1 MASTFEI
8 THDRAFLQHFLT
20 RWRTM
25 SLSPEMVE
33 KLKENKGTDPYA
45 AYGYG
50 RWLSLAN
57 PGGNSLKE
65 AYELL
70 SRAGQEGV
78 PDALAA
84 LAPLFYD
91 GRTEEDRANHQM
103 HAYLMDTAYK
113 AGSELAQ
120 FNTLLNTVYGDY
132 GYRQDPALVADIL
145 QKHIDKNPECDP
157 IYYDLLGQALED
169 DNPDA
174 AQKAYRAS
182 LERGETESYFSLAQF
197 YKNAGEWARAVEIA
211 EEGAR
216 NGAVNCHR
224 FKASMEQETFE
235 QLPPE
240 QQEALHREIAE
251 GLDYAIAH
259 HDAFA
264 CYLKGVLMYQGHLG
278 YSDDIV
284 AALEPLERGC
294 ELGKGHCYWLK
305 AIIQHDFADTLPPEL
320 KASARELARTCLQA
334 VRQGD
339 REKFTL
345 EQMARGYVAG
355 VLPQYEEEIENYWLK
370 EYVNANPEE
379 EDTKD
384 SQGVVAV
391 YPQGFYYA
399 MDTEV
404 AEELDLDELA
414 EKVEARGF
422 DVVHYSPVLNRI
434 TKALTLKGCHVAM
447 LVDKDGY
454 MKDLPDNM
462 PGTLIYGQGQEIRGT
477 VVFVLE
483 DDKRYTPMPMV
494 GLQRIYMFIQLLGA
508 ATGGLVRQPSSEEL
522 ESIGAGDV
530 GGFEEYDDFD
540 EKFDDPDIY
549 DGYEPEQEIEEDMV
563 CAPASQEEAP
573 REVTVYAEEVL
584 DGIGQCNLC
593 IDTLHVICPNNPEY
607 GFMSTKDLFD
617 KLDIKNAVEK
627 NIKRHGGYM
636 IDEWQYV
643 DARQIPMDIR
653 SRVLFQLKD

>member
-1 MASTFEI
+1 MANTFEI

-25 SLSPEMVE
+25 SLAPEMVG
-33 KLKENKGTDPYA
+33 KLKENKETDPYA

-65 AYELL
+65 ADELL

-91 GRTEEDRANHQM
+91 GRMEEDKANHQM

-182 LERGETESYFSLAQF
+182 LERGETESYYSLAQF

-224 FKASMEQETFE
+224 FKATMAQETFE

-355 VLPQYEEEIENYWLK
+355 VLPQYEEEIENCWLK
-370 EYVNANPEE
+370 EYLAANPEE

-384 SQGVVAV
+384 SLGVISV

-399 MDTEV
+399 MDVENGDG
-404 AEELDLDELA
+404 LDLEDLA
-414 EKVEARGF
+414 SQTGAQGF
-422 DVVHYSPVLNRI
+422 DIVHFSPLLTRL
-434 TKALTLKGCHVAM
+434 TKAVSWDKEGCHVAM
-447 LVDKDGY
+447 LVDRDGY

-477 VVFVLE
+477 VVFILE
-483 DDKRYTPMPMV
+483 DDKSYRPLPMK
-494 GLQRIYMFIQLLGA
+494 GLQHVYLFLQMLKA
-508 ATGGLVRQPSSEEL
+508 ASGDLIREPSSEEL
-522 ESIGAGDV
+522 EAIGAED
-530 GGFEEYDDFD
+530 GGFEEYDD
-540 EKFDDPDIY
+540 PDIF
-549 DGYEPEQEIEEDMV
+549 DNDFEPEQEMEEDMV
-563 CAPASQEEAP
+563 CAPAGPEEAP
-573 REVTVYAEEVL
+573 REVTVSVDDVL
-584 DGIGQCNLC
+584 DGIAQCNLC
-593 IDTLHVICPNNPEY
+593 IDTLHVVCPSSPEY
-607 GFMSTKDLFD
+607 DFMSAEDLLF
-617 KLDIKNAVEK
+617 KLDIKDAVEK

-653 SRVLFQLKD
+653 SRVRFEPAE

>member
-1 MASTFEI
+1 MANTFEI

-25 SLSPEMVE
+25 SLAPEMVG
-33 KLKENKGTDPYA
+33 KLKENKETDPYA

-65 AYELL
+65 ADELL
-70 SRAGQEGV
+70 SRAANEGI

-91 GRTEEDRANHQM
+91 GRTEEDKANHQM

-182 LERGETESYFSLAQF
+182 LERGETESYYSLAQF

-224 FKASMEQETFE
+224 FKATMAQETFE

-355 VLPQYEEEIENYWLK
+355 VLPQYEEEIENCWLK
-370 EYVNANPEE
+370 EYLAANPEE

-384 SQGVVAV
+384 SLGVISV

-399 MDTEV
+399 MDVENGDG
-404 AEELDLDELA
+404 LDLEDLA
-414 EKVEARGF
+414 SQTGAQGF
-422 DVVHYSPVLNRI
+422 DIVHFSPLLTRL
-434 TKALTLKGCHVAM
+434 TKAVSWDKEGCHVAM
-447 LVDKDGY
+447 LVDRDGY

-477 VVFVLE
+477 VVFILE
-483 DDKRYTPMPMV
+483 DDKSYRPLPMK
-494 GLQRIYMFIQLLGA
+494 GLQHVYLFLQMLKA
-508 ATGGLVRQPSSEEL
+508 ASGDLIREPSSEEL
-522 ESIGAGDV
+522 EAIGAED
-530 GGFEEYDDFD
+530 GGFEEYDD
-540 EKFDDPDIY
+540 PDIF
-549 DGYEPEQEIEEDMV
+549 DNDFEPEQEMEEDMV
-563 CAPASQEEAP
+563 CAPAGPEEAP
-573 REVTVYAEEVL
+573 REVTVSVDDVL
-584 DGIGQCNLC
+584 DGIAQCNLC
-593 IDTLHVICPNNPEY
+593 IDTLHVVCPSSPEY
-607 GFMSTKDLFD
+607 DFMSAEDLLF
-617 KLDIKNAVEK
+617 KLDIKDAVEK

-653 SRVLFQLKD
+653 SRVRFEPAE

>member
-1 MASTFEI
+1 MEQTFDI
-8 THDRAFLQHFLT
+8 THNRAFLQHFLT
-20 RWRTM
+20 IWRTKG
-25 SLSPEMVE
+25 LSPEMVE
-33 KLKENKGTDPYA
+33 KLKENKDKDPYA

-50 RWLSLAN
+50 RWLSLVN

-65 AYELL
+65 AEVLL
-70 SRAGQEGV
+70 SRAGEQGV
-78 PDALAA
+78 ADAYAA
-84 LAPLFYD
+84 LAQLFFD
-91 GRTEEDRANHQM
+91 GRVKEDKAQHEM
-103 HAYLMDTAYK
+103 HAYLMETAYK

-145 QKHIDKNPECDP
+145 QKHIDKNPGCDP

-169 DNPDA
+169 DKPEA
-174 AQKAYRAS
+174 AEKLYKTCI
-182 LERGETESYFSLAQF
+182 ERGETESYFSLAQF

-211 EEGAR
+211 EEGVR

-224 FKASMEQETFE
+224 FKANMAQEDFE
-235 QLPPE
+235 QLSPE
-240 QQEALHREIAE
+240 QQEAFHQEIAE

-259 HDAFA
+259 HDMYA
-264 CYLKGVLMYQGHLG
+264 CFLKGVLLYQGHLG

-294 ELGKGHCYWLK
+294 ELGKGNCYWLK
-305 AIIQHDFADTLPPEL
+305 AIIQHDFADTLPPQL

-339 REKFTL
+339 RELFTL
-345 EQMARGYVAG
+345 EQLARGYVAG
-355 VLPQYEEEIENYWLK
+355 ALPQYEEEIENYWLK
-370 EYVNANPEE
+370 EYVNANPEQ
-379 EDTKD
+379 EDTQD

-399 MDTEV
+399 MDTDVE
-404 AEELDLDELA
+404 EELDLDELA

-422 DVVHYSPVLNRI
+422 DVVHYSPVLTRM
-434 TKALTLKGCHVAM
+434 TKALTLEGCHVAM

-462 PGTLIYGQGQEIRGT
+462 TGTLVYGHGQEIRGT

-522 ESIGAGDV
+522 ESIGAQDV
-530 GGFEEYDDFD
+530 GGFEEYDDFE

-549 DGYEPEQEIEEDMV
+549 DSYEPEQEIEEDMV
-563 CAPASQEEAP
+563 CAPASEEEEP
-573 REVTVYAEEVL
+573 REVTVSAEEVL
-584 DGIGQCNLC
+584 DGIAQCNLC

-607 GFMSTKDLFD
+607 GFMSAEDLFH
-617 KLDIKNAVEK
+617 KLGIKNAVEK

-653 SRVLFQLKD
+653 SRVRFKLAE